1 VNFRHLEAFAGVAR
15 LGGFTRAA
23 EALYL
28 TQPTVSG
35 QVKELEQELGVSLFN
50 RLPRSVELTE
60 AGRLLLGEARSIL
73 VARDR
78 LLEQASA
85 YLGLLSGRL
94 VVHASTIPGEYL
106 LPRHLA
112 AFKRS
117 HPEVAISLRVG
128 SSGSV
133 LDLLVRGEADLG
145 VVGERDDALGLT
157 YARLWSDRIGLYAA
171 PSFPAAEPVTA
182 EALTGLPLVLRE
194 EGSGTRRTVDQA
206 LAECGVQARALN
218 VVAEFGS
225 TSAVK
230 QAIQEGIGAGFLSEI
245 ATAAETA
252 SGTLRLL
259 RTAGFLPV
267 TRSFYG
273 VWDAQRNLSPAA
285 RAFLDLLTSTSGG
298 SG

>member
-35 QVKELEQELGVSLFN
+35 QVKELEQELGVSLFH

-73 VARDR
+73 RARDR

-112 AFKRS
+112 AFKRA
-117 HPEVAISLRVG
+117 HPEVVICLRVG

-145 VVGERDDALGLT
+145 VVGERDESLGLS
-157 YARLWSDRIGLYAA
+157 YASLWSDRVRLYAA
-171 PSFPAAEPVTA
+171 PSLPVEEPVTTS
-182 EALTGLPLVLRE
+182 ALRGLPLVLRE
-194 EGSGTRRTVDQA
+194 EGSGTRRAVDHA
-206 LAECGVQARALN
+206 LGELGVQTGDLQ

-230 QAIQEGIGAGFLSEI
+230 RAIQEGIGAGFLSEI
-245 ATAAETA
+245 ATADETA
-252 SGTLRLL
+252 TGTLRAL
-259 RTAGFLPV
+259 RTEGFMPV
-267 TRSFYG
+267 SRRFYAA
-273 VWDAQRNLSPAA
+273 WDGQRALSPAA
-285 RAFLDLLTSTSGG
+285 QAFLALLTGTADG

>member
-1 VNFRHLEAFAGVAR
+1 MNFRHLEAFVGVAR

-23 EALYL
+23 DALYL

-60 AGRLLLGEARSIL
+60 AGRLLVGEAKSIL

-117 HPEVAISLRVG
+117 HPEVGVSLRVG
-128 SSGSV
+128 SSGNV
-133 LDLLVRGEADLG
+133 LDLVVRGDADLG
-145 VVGERDDALGLT
+145 VVGEKDDALGLS
-157 YARLWSDRIGLYAA
+157 YAPLWSDRVALYAA
-171 PSFPAAEPVTA
+171 ATFPVAEPISA
-182 EALTGLPLVLRE
+182 ERLQALPLILRE
-194 EGSGTRRTVDQA
+194 EGSGTRKAVDQA
-206 LAECGVQARALN
+206 LAEVGIAAGSLN

-230 QAIQEGIGAGFLSEI
+230 QAIQEGLGAGFLSEL
-245 ATAAETA
+245 ATGAEVTA
-252 SGTLRLL
+252 GTLRVLN
-259 RTAGFLPV
+259 TGGFLPV
-267 TRSFYG
+267 RRRFYAAWDGQRS
-273 VWDAQRNLSPAA
+273 LSPAA
-285 RAFLDLLTSTSGG
+285 SAFLERLTAACAG
-298 SG
+298 SD